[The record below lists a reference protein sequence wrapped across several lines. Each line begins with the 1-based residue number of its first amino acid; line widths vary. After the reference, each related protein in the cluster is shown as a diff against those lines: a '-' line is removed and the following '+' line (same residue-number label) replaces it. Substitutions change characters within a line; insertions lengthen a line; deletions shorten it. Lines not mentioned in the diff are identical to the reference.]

1 MLARSCCETI
11 GKHWIKLLFFFF
23 SIEIER
29 YQFWKIEEANRAF
42 FDYSKILLSV
52 SIMYFIFVRF
62 YLFSLF
68 SFFNFYKIAQNF
80 YRTSD
85 MNIFIR
91 VITRIVRSLLL
102 VYIYISLIF
111 NAHFHNQKF
120 LHRKHVEKNVPFGK

>member
-23 SIEIER
+23 FIQIER

-62 YLFSLF
+62 YLFFLF
-68 SFFNFYKIAQNF
+68 FFNFYKIAQNF

-111 NAHFHNQKF
+111 NAHFHNQNFYMENTWK
-120 LHRKHVEKNVPFGK
+120 KNVPFGK